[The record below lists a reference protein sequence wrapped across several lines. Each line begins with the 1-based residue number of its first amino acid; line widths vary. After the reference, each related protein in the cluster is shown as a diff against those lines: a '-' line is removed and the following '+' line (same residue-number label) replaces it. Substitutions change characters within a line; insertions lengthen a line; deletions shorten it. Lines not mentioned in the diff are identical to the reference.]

1 MVEVQYNFYGQH
13 IGKSDAHHLEEFNK
27 GLYGLAIVYPLALTF
42 SKLSLLALYWRIFRV
57 TTARLPLQIVAAV
70 NIGWM
75 LAAVREIQVLEV
87 NRLLLTLGQTLVGI
101 FSCIPVQGFWDLT
114 IKSRCIKYPVFF
126 TSNEAFTIALDLV
139 VLLMPVYF
147 IAQLQQSLSQRIS
160 ISSTFLLGLVSVS
173 SRSLGRHVL
182 SDLPV

>member
-13 IGKSDAHHLEEFNK
+13 IGKSDAYHLEEFNK

-57 TTARLPLQIVAAV
+57 TTARLPLQIVAAL
-70 NIGWM
+70 NIAWM
-75 LAAVREIQVLEV
+75 LAAVSTVAISLSLDQSLMMI
-87 NRLLLTLGQTLVGI
+87 QTLVGI
-101 FSCIPVQGFWDLT
+101 FSCTPVQGFWNLS
-114 IKSRCIKYPVFF
+114 IQSRCIKYPVFF

-160 ISSTFLLGLVSVS
+160 ISSTFLLGLGWELQQVEKESC
-173 SRSLGRHVL
+173 
-182 SDLPV
+182 